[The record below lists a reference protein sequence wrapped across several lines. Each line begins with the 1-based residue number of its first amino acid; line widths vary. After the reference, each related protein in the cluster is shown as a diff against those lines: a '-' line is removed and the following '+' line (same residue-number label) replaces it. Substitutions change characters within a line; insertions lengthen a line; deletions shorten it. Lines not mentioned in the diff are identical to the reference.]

1 MHYELFL
8 KVVFYAISRLELTV
22 TWSENCMTQSG
33 FGCLGNWPCSFHLG
47 SRTNHWRLGRGWV
60 ICFIRKLTEIPSIIV
75 AGNYNTLFQIFGTS
89 LFAGYTASR
98 FVPPFVPSESYH
110 TRNSSNFQ
118 PFVFYVNEHNIDK
131 I

>member
-47 SRTNHWRLGRGWV
+47 SRTNHWPLGKGWV
-60 ICFIRKLTEIPSIIV
+60 ICFIRKLFSKSHHWLRFPRLLWRVIIILSFKSSV
-75 AGNYNTLFQIFGTS
+75 QVCSQDIQPPDLFLHLFHYKVTRKETLATS
-89 LFAGYTASR
+89 NL
-98 FVPPFVPSESYH
+98 
-110 TRNSSNFQ
+110 SSFM
-118 PFVFYVNEHNIDK
+118 
-131 I
+131 

>member
-8 KVVFYAISRLELTV
+8 KVVFYAISRLELAV

-60 ICFIRKLTEIPSIIV
+60 ICFIRKLFSKSHHWLRFPRLLWRVIIILSFKSSV
-75 AGNYNTLFQIFGTS
+75 QVCSQDIQPPDLFLHLFHQKVTRQETLATS
-89 LFAGYTASR
+89 NL
-98 FVPPFVPSESYH
+98 
-110 TRNSSNFQ
+110 SSFM
-118 PFVFYVNEHNIDK
+118 
-131 I
+131 